1 MNPGV
6 ISGMQRDKVK
16 IKYPNYYNLWMARK
30 DLDGIPGAE
39 TGEELQVRCLAFL
52 QNFIED
58 TETNNTYLVVTHAGY
73 MRCLINICNGNKEL
87 DL

>member
-1 MNPGV
+1 MVFPVG
-6 ISGMQRDKVK
+6 G
-16 IKYPNYYNLWMARK
+16 
-30 DLDGIPGAE
+30 

-73 MRCLINICNGNKEL
+73 MRC
-87 DL
+87 